1 MSEGAEREREREKAR
16 AVEREGGKGDDG
28 MVSCWMMMS
37 FPLALTWMPCLD
49 AVHTVNGSPARA
61 ALTPRPHTAVTPSQ
75 LTSRVKSSPIQ
86 PNPTPS
92 PAQPP
97 GPFLSLSPSLSLS
110 RALLAPSYFFLLLL
124 LFPLWLPPPH
134 LVSCPPPLYRPLR
147 HGVTSSSL
155 RALRVCWYSVWR
167 ISGRRAP
174 FAASL
179 EASVTRIL
187 VLQWW
192 LSGVGLGGFER
203 FGSSERVLVQ
213 WLIMCTVMGA
223 YFLVSV
229 RGECEGVWRF
239 F

>member
-124 LFPLWLPPPH
+124 LFPLWLPPPPPRFMPSS
-134 LVSCPPPLYRPLR
+134 LVSS
-147 HGVTSSSL
+147 TSAWSDF
-155 RALRVCWYSVWR
+155 VV
-167 ISGRRAP
+167 
-174 FAASL
+174 ASRSACL
-179 EASVTRIL
+179 L
-187 VLQWW
+187 V
-192 LSGVGLGGFER
+192 
-203 FGSSERVLVQ
+203 FG
-213 WLIMCTVMGA
+213 MA
-223 YFLVSV
+223 YFRAEGAFRCVS
-229 RGECEGVWRF
+229 
-239 F
+239 

>member
-1 MSEGAEREREREKAR
+1 MDERRSREREREREKAR

-124 LFPLWLPPPH
+124 LFPLWLPPP
-134 LVSCPPPLYRPLR
+134 PPRFMPSSLGIVHFGL
-147 HGVTSSSL
+147 GGTSSVPFPL
-155 RALRVCWYSVWR
+155 WVGCWKSGMAV
-167 ISGRRAP
+167 ISGGRAP
-174 FAASL
+174 FAS
-179 EASVTRIL
+179 S
-187 VLQWW
+187 
-192 LSGVGLGGFER
+192 LGGFWDAE
-203 FGSSERVLVQ
+203 
-213 WLIMCTVMGA
+213 
-223 YFLVSV
+223 FLFFP
-229 RGECEGVWRF
+229 RGP
-239 F
+239 